1 VVLIPFVFT
10 NQQGVKN
17 RPAVILSIPAY
28 HAERADAIMMPL
40 TSQATGLF
48 ADVALSDWRAAGLV
62 KPTYLKACIQTIDRS
77 VIRTHLGMLAADDF
91 ALVQATVRTIL
102 GL

>member
-1 VVLIPFVFT
+1 
-10 NQQGVKN
+10 
-17 RPAVILSIPAY
+17 
-28 HAERADAIMMPL
+28 MMPL

-48 ADVALSDWRAAGLV
+48 ADAPLANWRAAGLL

-77 VIRTHLGMLAADDF
+77 AMKSRLRTLAQPGL
-91 ALVQATVRTIL
+91 ALAHATVKVIL